1 MTLGKK
7 KKKTHSKCVL
17 HVPNICKNLVSGSL
31 LSKNGLKMV
40 FESNKFALTKNGVY
54 VGKRYLVNG
63 LSKMNV
69 MTFLRDFNYN
79 KASFLAYLLESFNLW
94 HDKLGHVKFSSLH
107 KLRNSN
113 LLPNFHI
120 NPNHKWKTC
129 VEAKLAKAPF
139 HYIEMNTKPL
149 ELIDSDIYD
158 LRFEQTK

>member
-1 MTLGKK
+1 MW
-7 KKKTHSKCVL
+7 
-17 HVPNICKNLVSGSL
+17 ILV
-31 LSKNGLKMV
+31 
-40 FESNKFALTKNGVY
+40 F
-54 VGKRYLVNG
+54 
-63 LSKMNV
+63 
-69 MTFLRDFNYN
+69 
-79 KASFLAYLLESFNLW
+79 
-94 HDKLGHVKFSSLH
+94 LH

-158 LRFEQTK
+158 LRFEQTKWGKKYFITFIDDCTRYSYAYLLRSKDKDLEVFKHYKNEVENQLSKKIKMIRSDRDGKYETPFDEFYLEHVIIHQTTTPYSP